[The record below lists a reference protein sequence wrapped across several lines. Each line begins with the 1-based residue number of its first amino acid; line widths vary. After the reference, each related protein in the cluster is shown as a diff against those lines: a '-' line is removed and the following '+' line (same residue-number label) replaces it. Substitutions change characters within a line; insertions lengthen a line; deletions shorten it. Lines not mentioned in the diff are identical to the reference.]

1 MFNPWPYG
9 YYLALALPLKALP
22 IYTGVH
28 RIIGKTVVASPMVAR
43 SRNQRRDPGFTK
55 GGAAWAYNGG
65 MRAEGPGAEPQVDV
79 KAGMKLPEAE
89 SLLSIFIQ
97 KRGQELRF

>member
-1 MFNPWPYG
+1 
-9 YYLALALPLKALP
+9 
-22 IYTGVH
+22 
-28 RIIGKTVVASPMVAR
+28 
-43 SRNQRRDPGFTK
+43 
-55 GGAAWAYNGG
+55 